1 MVSNINAAVRYFKVY
16 NTSSAPTVGTTVPV
30 LVLPIPGATTGG
42 VVNIVFPMPISF
54 ATGISVALTT
64 GITDADTGAVALNEH
79 AVNVVYA

>member
-16 NTSSAPTVGTTVPV
+16 NTSAAPTVGTDTPV

-42 VVNIVFPMPISF
+42 GVTIVFPMPISF

-64 GITDADTGAVALNEH
+64 GIADSDTGAVSANEH
-79 AVNVVYA
+79 TVNVVYA